1 MQLVHKML
9 STRGGTLA
17 FASLA
22 ALLSAGALL
31 TYLSRYRASVESS
44 SEPVPVLVAKSLIE
58 KGTPGNV
65 VGSEELFETATVPK
79 DEVKDGAIADP
90 ATLRGRV
97 AADDVYPGQQLSVG
111 DFAAT
116 TPDAIGAKLAED
128 QRAIAVPLDAAHGML
143 GNVEAGDHV
152 DVLAGFNV
160 RRVDARGVPVDQG
173 EARPLLRVIME
184 DVVVLEAPTEEG
196 SAAGGSKTSAVALR
210 VDDRQAAELAFAA
223 DNGKVWIVLRPRTG
237 GQPSTRH
244 LVSLESLLLGV
255 KPVSVLR
262 SVGGR
267 R

>member
-1 MQLVHKML
+1 MQLVHKLL
-9 STRGGTLA
+9 STRGGTFALA
-17 FASLA
+17 SVA

-44 SEPVPVLVAKSLIE
+44 SEPMPVLVAKSLIE

-65 VGSEELFETATVPK
+65 VGSEELFQMATVPK

-90 ATLRGRV
+90 AALRGRV
-97 AADDVYPGQQLSVG
+97 AADDVYPGQQLTVG
-111 DFAAT
+111 DFGVTAT
-116 TPDAIGAKLAED
+116 DAVGTRLADD
-128 QRAIAVPLDAAHGML
+128 QRAIAVPLDAAHGMI
-143 GNVEAGDHV
+143 GNLEAGDHV

-160 RRVDARGVPVDQG
+160 RRIDSRGVPVDQG

-184 DVVVLEAPTEEG
+184 DVVVLEAPTDE
-196 SAAGGSKTSAVALR
+196 SPAAGGAKTSAVTLR

-237 GQPSTRH
+237 GQPSTRD

-262 SVGGR
+262 AFGGR